1 MQLSLTAH
9 TTAPRSRLFAHGDVG
24 RSEASD
30 HLPAV
35 VTALDSNN
43 LLRGRKAVTIVHNGA
58 SYRLQATKLGKLILT
73 K

>member
-9 TTAPRSRLFAHGDVG
+9 TRAPRSRLFAHGDVG
-24 RSEASD
+24 RSEVSE
-30 HLPAV
+30 HLPAA

>member
-1 MQLSLTAH
+1 MHASLTIPSAQ
-9 TTAPRSRLFAHGDVG
+9 TAARIGSVG
-24 RSEASD
+24 ATGHARGSASVQ
-30 HLPAV
+30 AGAM
-35 VTALDSNN
+35 ALDSNT